1 MHLAMATPSMRS
13 PGMSRQAER
22 RVSRTGRA
30 IHPVLA
36 PVALGLLG
44 LGSALDVV
52 AHTGGLTWLSFYSI
66 VAGVALGSWCA
77 VFALLDWICFA
88 DLGESGAWG
97 VDGVPFAVVV
107 GLYGT
112 SVLLRA
118 SAEWHAPGAAA
129 VALEVAGAALVA
141 NKAWIGRELA
151 QSLSRRR

>member
-1 MHLAMATPSMRS
+1 MRS
-13 PGMSRQAER
+13 PRLPRPVER
-22 RVSRTGRA
+22 RVTRTGRA

-52 AHTGGLTWLSFYSI
+52 ARTGGLTWFSFYAI
-66 VAGVALGSWCA
+66 AAGVALGSWCT

-97 VDGVPFAVVV
+97 VDGVPLAVVV

-112 SVLLRA
+112 AMLLRA
-118 SAEWHAPGAAA
+118 SAAWHAPGASAI
-129 VALEVAGAALVA
+129 ALEVVGAALVA

-151 QSLSRRR
+151 ASLARRP